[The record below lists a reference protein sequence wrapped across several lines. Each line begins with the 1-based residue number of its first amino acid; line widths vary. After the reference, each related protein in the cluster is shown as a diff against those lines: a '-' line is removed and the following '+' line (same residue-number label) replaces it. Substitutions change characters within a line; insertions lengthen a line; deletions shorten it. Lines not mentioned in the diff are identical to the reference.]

1 MYHYLL
7 FDLDGTLTNPKEGIT
22 RCVQYALRHFGI
34 EEPDLDKLEPFI
46 GPPLIDSFMEYYGL
60 TREQALEGVEKYRER
75 FKDKG
80 IFENEVLEGIPG
92 MLETLREQGAC
103 LAVASSK
110 PEEYVTRILEK
121 FDLARYFH
129 QVVGASMDESRSAK
143 EDVIREALRRLGVG
157 EREKPRVLMIGD
169 RKHDA
174 QGAKACGI
182 DCLGVYIGFAAPG
195 ELEQAKATYIVHS
208 VEEMSAFLQAHLE
221 K

>member
-34 EEPDLDKLEPFI
+34 EEPNLDKLEPFI
-46 GPPLIDSFMEYYGL
+46 GPPLIDSFMEYYGF
-60 TREQALEGVEKYRER
+60 TREQALKGVEKYRER
-75 FKDKG
+75 FRDTG
-80 IFENEVLEGIPG
+80 IFENQVLEGIPQ
-92 MLETLREQGAC
+92 MLKTLKEQGAC

-110 PEEYVTRILEK
+110 PEEYVVRILEK
-121 FDLARYFH
+121 FSLAPYFH

-143 EDVIREALRRLGVG
+143 ADVIREALRRLGVG

-182 DCLGVYIGFAAPG
+182 DCLGVYIGFALPG
-195 ELEQAKATYIVHS
+195 ELEEAKASYIAHS
-208 VEEMSAFLQAHLE
+208 VEEMSSFLQAHLE

>member
-34 EEPDLDKLEPFI
+34 EEPNLDKLEPFI
-46 GPPLIDSFMEYYGL
+46 GPPLIDSFMEYYGF
-60 TREQALEGVEKYRER
+60 TREQALKGVEKYRER
-75 FKDKG
+75 FRDTG
-80 IFENEVLEGIPG
+80 IFENQVLEGIPQ
-92 MLETLREQGAC
+92 MLKTLKEQGAC

-110 PEEYVTRILEK
+110 PEEYVVRILEK
-121 FDLARYFH
+121 FSLAPYFH

-182 DCLGVYIGFAAPG
+182 DCLGVYIGFALPG
-195 ELEQAKATYIVHS
+195 ELEEAKASYIAHS
-208 VEEMSAFLQAHLE
+208 VEEMSSFLQAHLE

>member
-1 MYHYLL
+1 M
-7 FDLDGTLTNPKEGIT
+7 
-22 RCVQYALRHFGI
+22 
-34 EEPDLDKLEPFI
+34 
-46 GPPLIDSFMEYYGL
+46 
-60 TREQALEGVEKYRER
+60 EKYRER
-75 FKDKG
+75 FRDTG
-80 IFENEVLEGIPG
+80 IFENQVLEGIPQ
-92 MLETLREQGAC
+92 MLKTLKEQGAC

-110 PEEYVTRILEK
+110 PEEYVVRILEK
-121 FDLARYFH
+121 FSLAPYFH

-195 ELEQAKATYIVHS
+195 RAGGGKG
-208 VEEMSAFLQAHLE
+208 FLHRPFRGGDVRFPAGASGEIRGGKLDG
-221 K
+221 KGTDRSTARCFGPWGIPTGCRYWSCCRAGR

>member
-1 MYHYLL
+1 M
-7 FDLDGTLTNPKEGIT
+7 
-22 RCVQYALRHFGI
+22 
-34 EEPDLDKLEPFI
+34 
-46 GPPLIDSFMEYYGL
+46 
-60 TREQALEGVEKYRER
+60 EKYRER
-75 FKDKG
+75 FRDTG
-80 IFENEVLEGIPG
+80 IFENQVLEGIPQ
-92 MLETLREQGAC
+92 MLKTLKEQGAC

-110 PEEYVTRILEK
+110 PEEYVVRILEK
-121 FDLARYFH
+121 FSLAPYFH

-182 DCLGVYIGFAAPG
+182 DCLGVYIGFALPG
-195 ELEQAKATYIVHS
+195 ELEEAKASYIAHS

>member
-34 EEPDLDKLEPFI
+34 EEPNLDKLEPFI
-46 GPPLIDSFMEYYGL
+46 GPPLIDSFMEYYGF
-60 TREQALEGVEKYRER
+60 TREQALKGVEKYRER
-75 FKDKG
+75 FRDTG
-80 IFENEVLEGIPG
+80 IFENQVLEGIPQ
-92 MLETLREQGAC
+92 MLKTLKEQGAC

-110 PEEYVTRILEK
+110 PEEYVVRILEK
-121 FDLARYFH
+121 FSLAPYFH
-129 QVVGASMDESRSAK
+129 QVMGASMDESRSAK

>member
-34 EEPDLDKLEPFI
+34 EEPHLDKLEPFI
-46 GPPLIDSFMEYYGL
+46 GPPLIDSFMEYYGF
-60 TREQALEGVEKYRER
+60 TREQALKGVEKYRER
-75 FKDKG
+75 FRDTG
-80 IFENEVLEGIPG
+80 IFENQVLEGIPQ
-92 MLETLREQGAC
+92 MLKTLKEQGAC

-110 PEEYVTRILEK
+110 PEEYVVRILEK
-121 FDLARYFH
+121 FSLAPYFH

-182 DCLGVYIGFAAPG
+182 DCLGVYIGFALPG
-195 ELEQAKATYIVHS
+195 ELEEAKASYIAHS

>member
-34 EEPDLDKLEPFI
+34 EEPNLDKLEPFI
-46 GPPLIDSFMEYYGL
+46 GPPLIDSFMEYYGF
-60 TREQALEGVEKYRER
+60 TREQALKGVEKYRER
-75 FKDKG
+75 FRDTG
-80 IFENEVLEGIPG
+80 IFENQVLEGIPQ
-92 MLETLREQGAC
+92 MLKILKEQGAC

-110 PEEYVTRILEK
+110 PEEYVVRILEK
-121 FDLARYFH
+121 FSLAPYFH

-182 DCLGVYIGFAAPG
+182 DCLGVYIGFALPG
-195 ELEQAKATYIVHS
+195 ELEEAKASYIAHS
-208 VEEMSAFLQAHLE
+208 VEEMSSFLQAHLE